1 METIKKFKM
10 VIISKGEEKDTGLE
24 WHRGTSKLL
33 VMFKV
38 NGNGGEMV
46 FVILSLYT
54 WCIFYRYTFSFNKKL
69 RI

>member
-1 METIKKFKM
+1 MEIIKKFKM
-10 VIISKGEEKDTGLE
+10 VIIFKGEEKDIGLE
-24 WHRGTSKLL
+24 WYRGILKLL

-46 FVILSLYT
+46 FVIFSFYI
-54 WCIFYRYTFSFNKKL
+54 WCIFYRYIFSFNKKL